1 MIDFENI
8 FEPELLQEIKQKG
21 VEKKIEAGETI
32 INYGDLI
39 RQIPLIVSGSIKVS
53 RMNDDGQELFLYYVH
68 PNESCAMS
76 FSCCLMQRKSEIKAV
91 AEEDIDVIMIPNKL
105 MDEWMMKY
113 ASWKSFVMLTF
124 QTRFDEL
131 LKTIDSI
138 AFQQLD
144 ERLIHLL
151 KEKKKL
157 TGSAVIHITHQQ
169 IADELAT
176 SRVVISRLLKQL
188 ENQKKLLLYRHEIK
202 LLKDL

>member
-8 FEPELLQEIKQKG
+8 FEPELLKEIKLQG

-53 RMNDDGQELFLYYVH
+53 RLNDDGQELFLYYVH
-68 PNESCAMS
+68 PSESCAMS
-76 FSCCLMQRKSEIKAV
+76 FSCCFMQRKSEIKAV
-91 AEEDIDVIMIPNKL
+91 AEEDVEVIMIPNKL

-144 ERLIHLL
+144 GRLIHLL

-157 TGSAVIHITHQQ
+157 TGSAVINITHQQ

>member
-1 MIDFENI
+1 
-8 FEPELLQEIKQKG
+8 
-21 VEKKIEAGETI
+21 
-32 INYGDLI
+32 
-39 RQIPLIVSGSIKVS
+39 
-53 RMNDDGQELFLYYVH
+53 MNDEGQELFLYYVH

-91 AEEDIDVIMIPNKL
+91 AEEDLELIMIPNKV

-124 QTRFDEL
+124 QARFDEL
-131 LKTIDSI
+131 LKAIDSI
-138 AFQQLD
+138 AFQKLD
-144 ERLIHLL
+144 ERLAHLL

-157 TGSAVIHITHQQ
+157 TGSSVINITHQQ
-169 IADELAT
+169 IAEELAT

-188 ENQKKLLLYRHEIK
+188 ENQNKLLLYRNEIK